1 MESGL
6 STPHE
11 WQATGGVEVKGK
23 GTMDTFL
30 FLPDAVTAAAV
41 AAPPSNGSAAVALRQ
56 PGMQQLL
63 STCDPQ
69 ASEQMF
75 RLMEA
80 SSSVRFS
87 RPASRTATGIALG
100 GDVAGGDD
108 DDDVGTAIGG
118 GAPLQRSLSGMGPAS
133 RKGGGSAQ
141 MSRHAVFD
149 LFRRFGSSGNAAGS
163 GVASEPP
170 PPPPN
175 KSMLLE
181 SLHEDRPS
189 LSSEESPFSV
199 VGEMMSALR
208 AAQQSQQHNAVSG
221 SQSTSQVQDAWASP
235 LSAGDR
241 SSAPDRKSPLGKTT
255 TSSSHVAGV
264 ADGGGSMGSS
274 RAAPSAWRPL
284 DAVDANAGTAA
295 ATGAAAAA
303 AAASSN
309 RYNIVHGSGG
319 GGSGSLS
326 AALME
331 ALGSTTAATRR
342 RGTAAAVAT
351 AATAAADAAAVR
363 RRGSNTG
370 ALTCFPTSLS

>member
-1 MESGL
+1 
-6 STPHE
+6 
-11 WQATGGVEVKGK
+11 
-23 GTMDTFL
+23 MDTFL

-108 DDDVGTAIGG
+108 DDDVSTGIGG

-255 TSSSHVAGV
+255 TSSSHIAGV
-264 ADGGGSMGSS
+264 ADGGGSRGSS

-284 DAVDANAGTAA
+284 DAVDANAGTTA
-295 ATGAAAAA
+295 ATGAAA